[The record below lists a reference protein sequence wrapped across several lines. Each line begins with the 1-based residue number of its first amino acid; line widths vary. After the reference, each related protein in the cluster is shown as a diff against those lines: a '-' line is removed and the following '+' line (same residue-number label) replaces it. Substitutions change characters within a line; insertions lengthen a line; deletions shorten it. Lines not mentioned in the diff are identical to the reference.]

1 MVQAIQVYR
10 TSDNEVFESE
20 QEAARHEAS
29 IQHKAKIEDF
39 VNRHFPIP
47 EPELV
52 VNEDGT
58 PKLNEK
64 GEQEKK
70 KAKQNAGRGPARK
83 AIELWLA
90 ENA

>member
-1 MVQAIQVYR
+1 MVQAIQVFR
-10 TSDNEVFESE
+10 TSDGEVFESE

-29 IQHKAKIEDF
+29 VQHKAKIEAFIDT
-39 VNRHFPIP
+39 HFPIP
-47 EPELV
+47 APELV
-52 VNEDGT
+52 FNEDGT
-58 PKLNEK
+58 PKLNDK

-70 KAKQNAGRGPARK
+70 SKQNAGRGPARK

>member
-1 MVQAIQVYR
+1 MVQAMQVFK
-10 TSDNEVFESE
+10 TSDGEVFESE
-20 QEAARHEAS
+20 QDAARHEAG
-29 IQHKAKIEDF
+29 IQNKAKIEDF
-39 VNRHFPIP
+39 INRHFPIP
-47 EPELV
+47 APELV

-70 KAKQNAGRGPARK
+70 VKQNAGRGPARK

>member
-1 MVQAIQVYR
+1 MVQAMQVFK
-10 TSDNEVFESE
+10 TSDGEVFESE

-39 VNRHFPIP
+39 INRHFPIP
-47 EPELV
+47 APELV

-70 KAKQNAGRGPARK
+70 PKQNAGRGPARK
-83 AIELWLA
+83 ALELWLA

>member
-1 MVQAIQVYR
+1 MVQAIQVFR
-10 TSDNEVFESE
+10 TSDGEVFESE

-29 IQHKAKIEDF
+29 VQHKAKIEAFIDT
-39 VNRHFPIP
+39 HFPVP
-47 EPELV
+47 APELV
-52 VNEDGT
+52 FNEDGS
-58 PKLNEK
+58 PKLNDK

-70 KAKQNAGRGPARK
+70 SKQNAGRGPARK

>member
-29 IQHKAKIEDF
+29 IQHKTKIEDF

-47 EPELV
+47 APELV

-70 KAKQNAGRGPARK
+70 AKQSAGRGPARK
-83 AIELWLA
+83 AVELWLA

>member
-29 IQHKAKIEDF
+29 IQHKTKIEDF

-47 EPELV
+47 APELV

-70 KAKQNAGRGPARK
+70 AKQNAGRGPARK
-83 AIELWLA
+83 AVELWLA

>member
-1 MVQAIQVYR
+1 MVQAMQVFK
-10 TSDNEVFESE
+10 TSDGEVFESE
-20 QEAARHEAS
+20 QDAARHEAG

-39 VNRHFPIP
+39 INRHFPIP
-47 EPELV
+47 AQELV
-52 VNEDGT
+52 FNEDGT

-64 GEQEKK
+64 GEQEK

>member
-1 MVQAIQVYR
+1 MVQAMQVFK
-10 TSDNEVFESE
+10 TSDGEVFESE
-20 QEAARHEAS
+20 QDAARHEAG
-29 IQHKAKIEDF
+29 IQHKTKIEDF
-39 VNRHFPIP
+39 INRHFPIP

-52 VNEDGT
+52 FNGDGT

-70 KAKQNAGRGPARK
+70 AKQNAGRGPARK
-83 AIELWLA
+83 ALELWLA

>member
-1 MVQAIQVYR
+1 MVQAIQVFR
-10 TSDNEVFESE
+10 TSDGEVFESE

-29 IQHKAKIEDF
+29 AQHKVKIEAFIDT
-39 VNRHFPIP
+39 HFPIP
-47 EPELV
+47 APELV
-52 VNEDGT
+52 FNEDGS
-58 PKLNEK
+58 PKLNDK

-70 KAKQNAGRGPARK
+70 SKQNAGRGPARK

>member
-1 MVQAIQVYR
+1 MVQAMQVFK
-10 TSDNEVFESE
+10 TSDGEVFESE
-20 QEAARHEAS
+20 QDAARHEAG

-52 VNEDGT
+52 FNEDGT

-64 GEQEKK
+64 GEQEK

>member
-1 MVQAIQVYR
+1 MVQAIQVFR
-10 TSDNEVFESE
+10 TSDGEVFESE

-29 IQHKAKIEDF
+29 VQHKTKIEAF
-39 VNRHFPIP
+39 VDAHFPIP
-47 EPELV
+47 APELV
-52 VNEDGT
+52 FNEDGS

-70 KAKQNAGRGPARK
+70 SKQNAGRGPARK

>member
-1 MVQAIQVYR
+1 MVQAIQVFR
-10 TSDNEVFESE
+10 TSDGEVFESE

-29 IQHKAKIEDF
+29 VQHKAKIEAFIDT
-39 VNRHFPIP
+39 HFPIP
-47 EPELV
+47 APELV
-52 VNEDGT
+52 FNEDGS
-58 PKLNEK
+58 PKLNDK

-70 KAKQNAGRGPARK
+70 SKQNAGRGPARK

>member
-1 MVQAIQVYR
+1 MVQAIQVFR
-10 TSDNEVFESE
+10 TSDGEVFESE

-29 IQHKAKIEDF
+29 VQHKSKIEAFIDT
-39 VNRHFPIP
+39 HFPIP
-47 EPELV
+47 APELV
-52 VNEDGT
+52 FNEDGT
-58 PKLNEK
+58 PKLNDK

-70 KAKQNAGRGPARK
+70 SKQNAGRGPARK

>member
-1 MVQAIQVYR
+1 MVQAMQVFK
-10 TSDNEVFESE
+10 TSDGEVFESE
-20 QEAARHEAS
+20 QDAARHEAG

-39 VNRHFPIP
+39 INRHFPIP

-52 VNEDGT
+52 VNEDGS

-70 KAKQNAGRGPARK
+70 SKQNAGRGPARK

>member
-1 MVQAIQVYR
+1 MVQAMQVFK
-10 TSDNEVFESE
+10 TSDGEVFESE
-20 QEAARHEAS
+20 QDAARHEAG

-39 VNRHFPIP
+39 INRHFPIP
-47 EPELV
+47 KPELV
-52 VNEDGT
+52 VNEDGS

-70 KAKQNAGRGPARK
+70 SKQNAGRGPARK